1 MGCYPSTPRISNK
14 SDRNVKRT
22 HNIDSRAAS
31 SNDIHVKVLTDK
43 QVFQQITTGIKQI
56 SNPADL
62 VPQVCVGEG
71 AFPIATA
78 VFKLEEPDGNE
89 IRLPI
94 ISCSVKGNGY
104 CLCVSSIDYLIQQNF
119 QNYDTT
125 LLFKQITRA
134 ISGQQKTF
142 IQTFCLGF
150 TRSDIRVYKSS
161 FESMNLFIEG
171 GVDFPQNLQNY
182 SVVVLNTSYVL
193 TPEQMDILYAY
204 ITEDGN
210 GLITFYNPADESPN
224 INDFLMRFGI
234 RFTNL
239 VSGDEN
245 DTIEVGQSYELAHDL
260 TFKEISDKYE
270 KLIESDNINQIQ
282 LNDLVSSLRI
292 YVLACGDENTPRL
305 SHLLDCSWEY
315 LKRTNYIVGNTL
327 FQTQQQSTVSL
338 LILDLLQKLPL
349 ELLKPVDGFE
359 IFPGVTG
366 NVELKDFEIDLTIN
380 SQEWTSTGLWLPA
393 GVMGEVIIENV
404 PPSTFIQIGCHNEK
418 NLPKK
423 LPWGRWPSTLVTEP
437 VITEET
443 KVGSPYGGIVYLMNG
458 EEEELISYDIHA
470 KFCNFCEFPRYVMD
484 TDTWERTKDIE
495 VPWGEIETSN
505 VILTMPSDSLR
516 RVDVDMIAKRLDSLV
531 ANIKDYLNIEW
542 DYKFRIIFDVMVDPG
557 EPSISYPIAFSTK
570 DIDNVVEGF
579 KFPSKYLFDLLVG
592 VAASILQTAWVDD
605 VTKMAISSVAASA
618 ALSKV
623 YDGFSPML
631 LEDVELPPLFHELWE
646 IHVKCD
652 MTLFAKVLAA
662 IRESA
667 LQQSDVPEDMWISF
681 VRTLST
687 IGNIDFSNL
696 LSRTKPIPL
705 SVINSLRTLHP
716 YKM

>member
-1 MGCYPSTPRISNK
+1 MGCYPSTPRITNK
-14 SDRNVKRT
+14 KNVPSKRT
-22 HNIDSRAAS
+22 QSLDSGMS
-31 SNDIHVKVLTDK
+31 SSKDIHIKVLSDK
-43 QVFQQITTGIKQI
+43 QVFQQIVNGIHQI

-62 VPQVCVGEG
+62 APQVCVGDG

-94 ISCSVKGNGY
+94 ISCSTKGNGY
-104 CLCVSSIDYLIQQNF
+104 CVCVSSIDYLIQQNF
-119 QNYDTT
+119 QSYDTAQ
-125 LLFKQITRA
+125 LFKQITKTIA
-134 ISGQQKTF
+134 GQQKTF
-142 IQTFCLGF
+142 SQTYCLGF
-150 TRSDIRVYKSS
+150 SRSDIRVYKSS
-161 FESMNLFIEG
+161 FESMSLFVEG
-171 GVDFPQNLQNY
+171 GEFPNNLYNY
-182 SVVVLNTSYVL
+182 SIIVLNTSYVL
-193 TPEQMDILYAY
+193 SPEQMDMLYTY
-204 ITEDGN
+204 VSEGGN
-210 GLITFYNPADESPN
+210 GLITFYNPADDSPN

-239 VSGDEN
+239 VNSDDN
-245 DTIEVGQSYELAHDL
+245 DAIDVGQNYDFTKDL

-270 KLIESDNINQIQ
+270 QLIQTENINQNQ

-305 SHLLDCSWEY
+305 SHLLDCSWDY
-315 LKRTNYIVGNTL
+315 LKRTNYKVGNTL
-327 FQTQQQSTVSL
+327 FQTQQQATVSL

-366 NVELKDFEIDLTIN
+366 DVELRDFEIDLTIN

-393 GVMGEVIIENV
+393 GVMGEIIIENV

-437 VITEET
+437 VISEET

-470 KFCNFCEFPRYVMD
+470 KFCNFCEFPRFVLEA
-484 TDTWERTKDIE
+484 DTWTDTKDIE

-505 VILTMPSDSLR
+505 VIVTMPSENLRKIDVEAFAKKIDSL
-516 RVDVDMIAKRLDSLV
+516 ISCIKNYLD
-531 ANIKDYLNIEW
+531 IEW
-542 DYKFRIIFDVMVDPG
+542 EYKFRIIFDVMVDPG
-557 EPSISYPIAFSTK
+557 EPSISYPIAFSTL
-570 DIDNVVEGF
+570 DIDHVVEGF
-579 KFPSKYLFDLLVG
+579 NSPNKYLFDLLVG

-618 ALSKV
+618 ALTKV
-623 YDGFSPML
+623 YQGFSPML

-646 IHVKCD
+646 IHIKCD
-652 MTLFAKVLAA
+652 ETLFAKVLAA

-681 VRTLST
+681 VRTLSQ

-705 SVINSLRTLHP
+705 SVINSLRTLSP